1 MPINDLINL
10 HFTAAEITAVN
21 GALTTLQNALA
32 PKCRNLTPEERQ
44 QYGSIGERN
53 KLFVHKVRDY
63 RIAQSAMSSPDVD
76 WVEFEADYSDRNFLE
91 STLARLALITEMAS
105 DTKILHDFDVYQSA
119 LTDYDY
125 TKYKMTTNTSGY
137 DAKHED
143 MKQFFQGGGT
153 TKQSLPEDQPT

>member
-21 GALTTLQNALA
+21 NALTALQTALA

-53 KLFVHKVRDY
+53 KLLVHKVRDY
-63 RIAQSAMSSPDVD
+63 RMAQSAMSTPDVD

-91 STLARLALITEMAS
+91 TVLARLTLVTEMAS
-105 DTKILHDFDVYQSA
+105 DTKILHDFDVYQAS

-125 TKYKMTTNTSGY
+125 TKYKMTTNTPGY
-137 DAKHED
+137 DAKYED
-143 MKQFFQGGGT
+143 MKQFFPGGNVS
-153 TKQSLPEDQPT
+153 KSLPESAPE